1 MGLREEVRPQAA
13 WSVGNA
19 VEGGTHTLKKKKK
32 SVGKEEN
39 HSKCKVGLHC

>member
-19 VEGGTHTLKKKKK
+19 VEGGTHTLKKKKRREGGE
-32 SVGKEEN
+32 SF
-39 HSKCKVGLHC
+39 KV